1 MDKKFKWLIV
11 ALIITSLISAIVP
24 LVGLLTCILA
34 LVIYISFSKNEK
46 SIFYK
51 NNLDKEI
58 SETDNLIKEKQELLK
73 ETEND
78 VLKKQDELNLEKI
91 KLDELKNQFGILKEI
106 VSYNDTID
114 KLKFKIETSKATLE
128 KINTKITLSEEVLS
142 YKELEK
148 ELYTLQV
155 GIFEK
160 KYDYELSEEYNSQL
174 KVNRNNQKDCIK
186 DGLAIKVLNT
196 YSLLDSSL
204 KQSEK
209 NKLINNLCKLALRA
223 FNNESDLIINKLTIS
238 NFTNSRKKLE
248 SAMDQVNKLLNPYDI
263 SINMDYFKLK
273 IEELQLQYEYLVK
286 IQEEREE
293 QREIKEQMR
302 EEAKV
307 QAEISKLEKEAAK
320 EEKLYEKALIKVRAE
335 LEKASDEEK
344 NKLQLQIQSL
354 EENLKLAEE
363 KMQRAKSMAQQTK
376 SGYVYVISNIG
387 SFGEDVYKIGLT
399 RRLEPLD
406 RVKELSD
413 ASVPFSFDVHALI
426 HSDDAPALEKELHN
440 HFNSNRVNKVN
451 LRKEFFNVKLSDIEK
466 VVNDKVNTHIKFTKV
481 AEALEYR
488 QSKQMN

>member
-1 MDKKFKWLIV
+1 MNKKFKWLII
-11 ALIITSLISAIVP
+11 ALIVISLISAIIP
-24 LVGLLTCILA
+24 LVGLLTFVLA
-34 LVIYISFSKNEK
+34 LIIYISFSKNEK

-58 SETDNLIKEKQELLK
+58 SETDNLIKEKQNLLK
-73 ETEND
+73 EVEN
-78 VLKKQDELNLEKI
+78 QLNLERI
-91 KLDELKNQFGILKEI
+91 KLDELKNQFDFLKEI

-114 KLKFKIETSKATLE
+114 KLKLKIETSKVTLE
-128 KINTKITLSEEVLS
+128 KINNNIALSEEVLS

-160 KYDYELSEEYNSQL
+160 KYNYELSEEYNSQL
-174 KVNRNNQKDCIK
+174 KINRNNQKNCVK
-186 DGLAIKVLNT
+186 DGLAIKILNT
-196 YSLLDSSL
+196 SSLLDSSL

-209 NKLINNLCKLALRA
+209 NKLINNLCKLSLRA
-223 FNNESDLIINKLTIS
+223 FNNESDLILNKLTIS

-248 SAMDQVNKLLNPYDI
+248 SAMDQINKLLNPYDI
-263 SINMDYFKLK
+263 LINMDYFKLK

-320 EEKLYEKALIKVRAE
+320 EEKLYEKALIKARAE
-335 LEKASDEEK
+335 LAKASEEEK
-344 NKLQLQIQSL
+344 NKLQTQIKVL

-413 ASVPFSFDVHALI
+413 ASVPFNFDVHALI

-466 VVNDKVNTHIKFTKV
+466 VVNDKMNAQIHFTKI

-488 QSKQMN
+488 QSILMS

>member
-1 MDKKFKWLIV
+1 MNKNFKV
-11 ALIITSLISAIVP
+11 LIIILIIISLISAIVP
-24 LVGLLTCILA
+24 LVGLLSAILA
-34 LVIYISFSKNEK
+34 LIVYILFNKNEK

-51 NNLDKEI
+51 ENLDNEI
-58 SETDNLIKEKQELLK
+58 SQTENTIKEKQNILK
-73 ETEND
+73 ETESNIS
-78 VLKKQDELNLEKI
+78 KKKDELNLEQL
-91 KLDELKNQFGILKEI
+91 KLDELKNQFNYLKEI
-106 VSYNDTID
+106 VTYNDTID
-114 KLKFKIETSKATLE
+114 KLKLKIETSKSTLE
-128 KINTKITLSEEVLS
+128 KISNKINLSEEILS

-148 ELYTLQV
+148 ELYTLQI

-174 KVNRNNQKDCIK
+174 KINRENQKQCIK
-186 DGLAIKVLNT
+186 DGLAIKVLNMD
-196 YSLLDSSL
+196 SLLDSSL

-209 NKLINNLCKLALRA
+209 NKLINNLCKLSLRA
-223 FNNESDLIINKLTIS
+223 FNNESDLILNKMTIS
-238 NFTNSRKKLE
+238 NFNNSRKKLE
-248 SAMDQVNKLLNPYDI
+248 SAMDQINKLISPYNI
-263 SINMDYFKLK
+263 SININFFKLR

-307 QAEISKLEKEAAK
+307 QAEIAKLEKEAAK
-320 EEKLYEKALIKVRAE
+320 EEKLYEKALIKAKAE
-335 LEKASDEEK
+335 LEKASEEEK
-344 NKLQLQIQSL
+344 NKLQLQISSL
-354 EENLKLAEE
+354 EENLRLAEE

-413 ASVPFSFDVHALI
+413 ASVPFNFDVHALI
-426 HSDDAPALEKELHN
+426 YSNDAPALEKELHN
-440 HFNSNRVNKVN
+440 HFDSYRVNKVN
-451 LRKEFFNVKLSDIEK
+451 SRKEFFKVKLSEIED
-466 VVNDKVNTHIKFTKV
+466 VVNNKMNAKVHFTKL

-488 QSKQMN
+488 QSIQMN